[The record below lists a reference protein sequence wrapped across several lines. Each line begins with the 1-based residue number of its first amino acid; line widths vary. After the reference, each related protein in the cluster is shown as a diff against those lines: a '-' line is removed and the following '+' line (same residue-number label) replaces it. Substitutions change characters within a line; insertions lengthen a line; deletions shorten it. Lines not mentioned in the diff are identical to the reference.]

1 MGTHFTF
8 ALSLALS
15 RSEDVVVIQLLID
28 GLTGSYFMFVLISES
43 QYQLLDARL

>member
-15 RSEDVVVIQLLID
+15 RSEDVVIKLLID
-28 GLTGSYFMFVLISES
+28 GLTGSYFMFVLISEP
-43 QYQLLDARL
+43 QHQLLDAQL